1 MDEYIMDK
9 FLFKKTTN
17 ELIQMWNELI
27 KYVTN

>member
-9 FLFKKTTN
+9 FLLKKTTN